1 MSRIRI
7 GLDAMGGDYAPT
19 EAIKGAFKAAGQSDF
34 ANVDIVL
41 VGEKKAIEDSL
52 AFLEITHPFE
62 IIDAP
67 DTISMSEHPT
77 KAVSAKRNSS
87 IMVGLKMLM
96 EGKLDGFASAGNTG
110 AMMVGSLYTVRTID
124 GIFRPAISTILPRP
138 SGKHGVMLD
147 VGANA
152 DVKPD
157 VLVQFAN
164 IGAIY
169 AKSIMG
175 IENPTVGLLSIGEEK
190 EKGNILTQ
198 ATYPLLEDDRYI
210 NFIGN
215 VEGRDLFTD
224 KADVVVC
231 DGYTGNVVLKACEGM
246 CYQLMKRGVKDDYL
260 NQFNFENYGGSPIL
274 GVNKPVIIGHGIS
287 KAKTF
292 VNMLKLTQDV
302 IVSNLIDSIKAQ
314 L

>member
-7 GLDAMGGDYAPT
+7 GLDAMGGDYAPI
-19 EAIKGAFKAAGQSDF
+19 EAVNGAYHAAIDPAFK
-34 ANVDIVL
+34 NTDIVL
-41 VGEKKAIEDSL
+41 FGDEKVIAETMSSL
-52 AFLEITHPFE
+52 GISHKFE
-62 IIDAP
+62 IVHAP
-67 DTISMSEHPT
+67 ETIGMSEHPT
-77 KAVSAKRNSS
+77 KAVSQKRNSS
-87 IMVGLKMLM
+87 IMLGLKMLM
-96 EGKLDGFASAGNTG
+96 DQKIDGFASAGNTG
-110 AMMVGSLYTVRTID
+110 AMMVGSLYTVKTID

-138 SGKHGVMLD
+138 SGNHGLLLD

-164 IGAIY
+164 IGSIY
-169 AKSIMG
+169 ARSIMG
-175 IENPTVGLLSIGEEK
+175 IEKPRVGLLSIGEEK

-215 VEGRDLFTD
+215 VGGRDLFTD
-224 KADVVVC
+224 KADVIVC

-246 CYQLMKRGVKDDYL
+246 FYNLIKRGVKDDYL
-260 NQFNFENYGGSPIL
+260 AQFNFENYGGSPIL

-287 KAKTF
+287 KTVTF

-302 IVSNLIDSIKAQ
+302 IATNLIDSIKAQ

>member
-7 GLDAMGGDYAPT
+7 GLDAMGGDHAPS
-19 EAIKGAFKAAGQSDF
+19 EAIKGAFLATGDARL

-41 VGEKKAIEDSL
+41 IGETKKIEETL
-52 AFLEITHPFE
+52 AAQGISYPFE
-62 IIDAP
+62 IIEAP
-67 DTISMSEHPT
+67 DTIGMSEHPT
-77 KAVSAKRNSS
+77 KAVSQKRNSS

-110 AMMVGSLYTVRTID
+110 AMMVGSLYTVKTID

-138 SGKHGVMLD
+138 SGKHGLMLD

-164 IGAIY
+164 IGTIY
-169 AKSIMG
+169 AKDIMG

-198 ATYPLLEDDRYI
+198 ATYPLLEEDRYI

-224 KADVVVC
+224 KADVIVC

-246 CYQLMKRGVKDDYL
+246 FYNLMKRGVKDDYL
-260 NQFNFENYGGSPIL
+260 DKFNFDNYGGSPIL

-287 KAKTF
+287 KSSTF
-292 VNMLKLTQDV
+292 VNMINLTNDA
-302 IVSNLIDSIKAQ
+302 IVSNFIDDIKAQ

>member
-7 GLDAMGGDYAPT
+7 GLDAMGGDYAPS
-19 EAIKGAFKAAGQSDF
+19 EAIKGAFKAVGQSDF
-34 ANVDIVL
+34 ADVDIVL
-41 VGEKKAIEDSL
+41 VGEKKAIEDTLSE
-52 AFLEITHPFE
+52 LEITHPFE
-62 IIDAP
+62 IVDAP

-96 EGKLDGFASAGNTG
+96 EGKLDGFTSAGNTG
-110 AMMVGSLYTVRTID
+110 AMMVGSLYTVKTID

-138 SGKHGVMLD
+138 SGKHGLMLD

-164 IGAIY
+164 IGTIY

-246 CYQLMKRGVKDDYL
+246 FYHLMKRGVKDDYL

-292 VNMLKLTQDV
+292 VNMLKLTHDV
-302 IVSNLIDSIKAQ
+302 VVSNLIDSIKAQ

>member
-7 GLDAMGGDYAPT
+7 GLDAMGGDYAPS
-19 EAIKGAFKAAGQSDF
+19 EAIKGAFLAAGQSDF
-34 ANVDIVL
+34 ANVDIIL
-41 VGEKKAIEDSL
+41 IGEKKIIEESL
-52 AFLEITHPFE
+52 AEQGISQTFE
-62 IIDAP
+62 IVDAP
-67 DTISMSEHPT
+67 DTIGMSEHPT

-96 EGKLDGFASAGNTG
+96 EGQLDGFTSAGNTG
-110 AMMVGSLYTVRTID
+110 AMMVGSLYTVRTIE
-124 GIFRPAISTILPRP
+124 GILRPALSTILPRP
-138 SGKHGVMLD
+138 SGNHGLMLD
-147 VGANA
+147 AGANA

-157 VLVQFAN
+157 MLVQFAN
-164 IGAIY
+164 IGSIY
-169 AKSIMG
+169 ANSIMG
-175 IENPTVGLLSIGEEK
+175 IEKPRVGLLSIGEEK

-198 ATYPLLEDDRYI
+198 ATYPLLEEDRYI

-215 VEGRDLFTD
+215 IEGRDLFTD

-231 DGYTGNVVLKACEGM
+231 DGFTGNIVLKACEGIF
-246 CYQLMKRGVKDDYL
+246 YQLMKRGVKDEYL
-260 NQFNFENYGGSPIL
+260 TQFNFENYGGSPIL

-292 VNMLKLTQDV
+292 VNMIKLTQDV

>member
-1 MSRIRI
+1 MARIRI
-7 GLDAMGGDYAPT
+7 GLDAMGGDYTPD
-19 EAIKGAFKAAGQSDF
+19 EAIKGAFKAAGHTDF

-41 VGEKKAIEDSL
+41 LGEKKAIEDSL
-52 AFLEITHPFE
+52 ATLGITHTFE

-67 DTISMSEHPT
+67 DTIGMSESPT
-77 KAVSAKRNSS
+77 RAVSQKRNSS

-110 AMMVGSLYTVRTID
+110 AMMVGSLYTVKTID

-164 IGAIY
+164 IGTIY
-169 AKSIMG
+169 AKSILG

-231 DGYTGNVVLKACEGM
+231 DGYTGNIVLKACEGM

-287 KAKTF
+287 EAKTF
-292 VNMLKLTQDV
+292 VNMLKLTKDV
-302 IVSNLIDSIKAQ
+302 IVSNLIDSIKAR

>member
-1 MSRIRI
+1 MTCLTLA
-7 GLDAMGGDYAPT
+7 LDAMGGDYAPT
-19 EAIKGAFKAAGQSDF
+19 EAILGAISAAGLPEFS
-34 ANVDIVL
+34 NVDIVL
-41 VGEKKAIEDSL
+41 LGEKLIIEETLSK
-52 AFLEITHPFE
+52 LESKHSFE
-62 IIDAP
+62 IVDAP
-67 DTISMSEHPT
+67 ETIGMSEHPT
-77 KAVSAKRNSS
+77 KAVSQKRQSS
-87 IMVGLKMLM
+87 IMIGLKMLM
-96 EGKLDGFASAGNTG
+96 EGKLDGFAGAGNTG
-110 AMMVGSLYTVRTID
+110 AMMVGSLYTVKTID

-138 SGKHGVMLD
+138 SGKHGLMLD

-164 IGAIY
+164 IGTIY
-169 AKSIMG
+169 AKAIMG

-198 ATYPLLEDDRYI
+198 ATFPLLEEDRYI

-224 KADVVVC
+224 KADVIVC
-231 DGYTGNVVLKACEGM
+231 DGYTGNIVLKACEGLF
-246 CYQLMKRGVKDDYL
+246 YNLIKRGVKDDYL
-260 NQFNFENYGGSPIL
+260 SQFNFENYGGSPIL

-287 KAKTF
+287 KSKTF
-292 VNMLKLTQDV
+292 VNMLKLTHES
-302 IVSNLIDSIKAQ
+302 IVSNFIDDIKAQ

>member
-7 GLDAMGGDYAPT
+7 GLDAMGGDYAPA
-19 EAIKGAFKAAGQSDF
+19 EAIHGAFLATQQSEF

-41 VGEKKAIEDSL
+41 IGEIAIINENLSSL
-52 AFLEITHPFE
+52 GITHSFE
-62 IIDAP
+62 VVDAP
-67 DTISMSEHPT
+67 DTIGMSEHPT
-77 KAVSAKRNSS
+77 KAVSQKRNSS

-110 AMMVGSLYTVRTID
+110 AMMVGSLYTVKTID

-138 SGKHGVMLD
+138 SGKHGLMLD
-147 VGANA
+147 VGANS
-152 DVKPD
+152 DVKPEM
-157 VLVQFAN
+157 LVQFAN
-164 IGAIY
+164 IGTIY

-198 ATYPLLEDDRYI
+198 ATYPLLEEDRYI
-210 NFIGN
+210 NFVGN

-224 KADVVVC
+224 KSDVVVC

-246 CYQLMKRGVKDDYL
+246 FYNLMKRGVEDEYL
-260 NQFNFENYGGSPIL
+260 SQFNFENYGGSPIL

-292 VNMLKLTQDV
+292 VNMIKLTQDV
-302 IVSNLIDSIKAQ
+302 IVSGLIDSIKAQ

>member
-19 EAIKGAFKAAGQSDF
+19 ETVKGAFKAAGQSDF

-41 VGEKKAIEDSL
+41 IGEKKAIEDSL
-52 AFLEITHPFE
+52 TALNITHPFE

-67 DTISMSEHPT
+67 DTITMSEHPT

-96 EGKLDGFASAGNTG
+96 EGKLDGFTSAGNTG
-110 AMMVGSLYTVRTID
+110 AMMVGSLYTVKTID

-138 SGKHGVMLD
+138 SGKHGLMLD

-164 IGAIY
+164 IGSIY

-246 CYQLMKRGVKDDYL
+246 CYQLLKRGVKDDYL

-287 KAKTF
+287 KAKTI
-292 VNMLKLTQDV
+292 VNMLKLTNDV

>member
-7 GLDAMGGDYAPT
+7 GLDAMGGDYAPA
-19 EAIKGAFKAAGQSDF
+19 EAIKGAFKATSQPDF

-41 VGEKKAIEDSL
+41 VGEKNAIEASL
-52 AFLEITHPFE
+52 LELQISYPFE

-67 DTISMSEHPT
+67 DTIGMSEHPT

-96 EGKLDGFASAGNTG
+96 EGRLDGFASAGNTG

-138 SGKHGVMLD
+138 SGKHGLMLD

-164 IGAIY
+164 IGSIY
-169 AKSIMG
+169 AKLIMG

-246 CYQLMKRGVKDDYL
+246 FYHLMKRGVKDDYL
-260 NQFNFENYGGSPIL
+260 DQFNFENYGGSPIL
-274 GVNKPVIIGHGIS
+274 GVNKPVVIGHGIS
-287 KAKTF
+287 KAATF
-292 VNMLKLTQDV
+292 TNMLKLTQDV
-302 IVSNLIDSIKAQ
+302 IVSNLIDGIKAQ

>member
-19 EAIKGAFKAAGQSDF
+19 EAILGAISAAGLPEF

-41 VGEKKAIEDSL
+41 LGEKLVIEETLSK
-52 AFLEITHPFE
+52 LESKFTFE
-62 IIDAP
+62 IVDAP
-67 DTISMSEHPT
+67 ETIAMGEHPT
-77 KAVSAKRNSS
+77 KAVSQKRQSS
-87 IMVGLKMLM
+87 IMIGLKMLM
-96 EGKLDGFASAGNTG
+96 EGKLDGFAGAGNTG
-110 AMMVGSLYTVRTID
+110 AMMVGSLYTVKTID

-138 SGKHGVMLD
+138 SGKHGLMLD

-164 IGAIY
+164 IGTIY
-169 AKSIMG
+169 AKAIMG
-175 IENPTVGLLSIGEEK
+175 IKNPTVGLLSIGEEK

-198 ATYPLLEDDRYI
+198 ATYPLLEDDRFI

-224 KADVVVC
+224 KADVIVC
-231 DGYTGNVVLKACEGM
+231 DGYTGNVVLKACEGLF
-246 CYQLMKRGVKDDYL
+246 YNLIKRGVKDDYL
-260 NQFNFENYGGSPIL
+260 SQFNFENYGGSPIL

-287 KAKTF
+287 KSKTF
-292 VNMLKLTQDV
+292 VNMLKLTKES
-302 IVSNLIDSIKAQ
+302 IVSNFIDDIKAQ

>member
-7 GLDAMGGDYAPT
+7 GVDAMGGDYAPS
-19 EAIKGAFKAAGQSDF
+19 EAIKGAFLATGDARL

-41 VGEKKAIEDSL
+41 IGETKKIEETL
-52 AFLEITHPFE
+52 AAQGISYPFE
-62 IIDAP
+62 IIEAP
-67 DTISMSEHPT
+67 DTIGMSEHPT
-77 KAVSAKRNSS
+77 KAVSQKRNSS

-110 AMMVGSLYTVRTID
+110 AMMVGSLYTVKTID

-138 SGKHGVMLD
+138 SGKHGLMLD

-152 DVKPD
+152 DVKPEM
-157 VLVQFAN
+157 LVQFAN
-164 IGAIY
+164 IGTIY
-169 AKSIMG
+169 AKDIMG
-175 IENPTVGLLSIGEEK
+175 IPNPTVGLLSIGEEK

-198 ATYPLLEDDRYI
+198 ATYPLLEEDRYI

-224 KADVVVC
+224 KADVIVC
-231 DGYTGNVVLKACEGM
+231 DGYTGNIVLKACEGM
-246 CYQLMKRGVKDDYL
+246 FYNLMKRGVKDDYL
-260 NQFNFENYGGSPIL
+260 DKFNFDNYGGSPIL

-287 KAKTF
+287 KSSTF
-292 VNMLKLTQDV
+292 VNMLNLTNDA
-302 IVSNLIDSIKAQ
+302 IVSNFIDDIKAQ

>member
-1 MSRIRI
+1 MARIRI
-7 GLDAMGGDYAPT
+7 GLDAMGGDYTPA
-19 EAIKGAFKAAGQSDF
+19 EAIKGAFKAAGQTDF

-41 VGEKKAIEDSL
+41 LGEKKAIEDSL
-52 AFLEITHPFE
+52 ASLGINHPFE

-67 DTISMSEHPT
+67 DTIGMSEHPT

-96 EGKLDGFASAGNTG
+96 EGRLDGFASAGNTG
-110 AMMVGSLYTVRTID
+110 AMMVGSLYTVKTID

-164 IGAIY
+164 IGTIY
-169 AKSIMG
+169 AKSILG

-231 DGYTGNVVLKACEGM
+231 DGYTGNVILKACEGM

-292 VNMLKLTQDV
+292 VNMLKLTKDV

>member
-1 MSRIRI
+1 MARIRI
-7 GLDAMGGDYAPT
+7 GLDAMGGDYAPA
-19 EAIKGAFKAAGQSDF
+19 EALKGSAKLSGHPDF

-41 VGEKKAIEDSL
+41 FGEKKIIEESL
-52 AFLEITHPFE
+52 ISLGITHPFE

-67 DTISMSEHPT
+67 NTISMSEHPT
-77 KAVSAKRNSS
+77 KAVSQKRNSS

-96 EGKLDGFASAGNTG
+96 EGKLDGFTSAGNTG
-110 AMMVGSLYTVRTID
+110 AMMVGSLYTVKTID

-138 SGKHGVMLD
+138 SGKHGLMLD

-164 IGAIY
+164 IGSIY
-169 AKSIMG
+169 ANLIMG
-175 IENPTVGLLSIGEEK
+175 IDKPTVGLLSIGEEK

-198 ATYPLLEDDRYI
+198 ATYPLLVDDRYI

-246 CYQLMKRGVKDDYL
+246 FYHLMKRGIKDDYL
-260 NQFNFENYGGSPIL
+260 DKFNFENYGGSPIL
-274 GVNKPVIIGHGIS
+274 GVNKPVVIGHGIS
-287 KAKTF
+287 KAQTF
-292 VNMLKLTQDV
+292 GNMLKLTHDV
-302 IVSNLIDSIKAQ
+302 IISNLIDSIKAQ

>member
-1 MSRIRI
+1 
-7 GLDAMGGDYAPT
+7 
-19 EAIKGAFKAAGQSDF
+19 
-34 ANVDIVL
+34 
-41 VGEKKAIEDSL
+41 
-52 AFLEITHPFE
+52 
-62 IIDAP
+62 
-67 DTISMSEHPT
+67 
-77 KAVSAKRNSS
+77 
-87 IMVGLKMLM
+87 MVGLKMLM
-96 EGKLDGFASAGNTG
+96 EGRLDGFASAGNTG
-110 AMMVGSLYTVRTID
+110 AMMVGSLYTVKTID

-164 IGAIY
+164 IGTIY
-169 AKSIMG
+169 AKSILG

-231 DGYTGNVVLKACEGM
+231 DGYTGNVILKACEGM

-292 VNMLKLTQDV
+292 VNMLKLTKDV

>member
-1 MSRIRI
+1 MARIRI
-7 GLDAMGGDYAPT
+7 GLDAMGGDHAPS
-19 EAIKGAFKAAGQSDF
+19 EAIKGAFTAAVHSDF

-41 VGEKKAIEDSL
+41 FGEKKIIEESL
-52 AFLEITHPFE
+52 SSLKINHPFE
-62 IIDAP
+62 IVDAP
-67 DTISMSEHPT
+67 DTIGMGEHPT
-77 KAVSAKRNSS
+77 KAVSQKRNSC

-96 EGKLDGFASAGNTG
+96 EGKIDGFTSAGNTG
-110 AMMVGSLYTVRTID
+110 AMMVGSLYTVKTID

-138 SGKHGVMLD
+138 SGKHGLMLD

-164 IGAIY
+164 IGSIY
-169 AKSIMG
+169 AQLIMG
-175 IENPTVGLLSIGEEK
+175 IEKPKVGLLSIGEEK

-198 ATYPLLEDDRYI
+198 ATYPLLEDDRFI

-260 NQFNFENYGGSPIL
+260 DQFNFENYGGSPIL
-274 GVNKPVIIGHGIS
+274 GVNKPVVIGHGIT

-292 VNMLKLTQDV
+292 VNMMKLTYDV

>member
-19 EAIKGAFKAAGQSDF
+19 EAILGAISAAGLPEFS
-34 ANVDIVL
+34 NVDIVL
-41 VGEKKAIEDSL
+41 LGEKLIIEETLSK
-52 AFLEITHPFE
+52 LESKHSFE
-62 IIDAP
+62 IVDAP
-67 DTISMSEHPT
+67 ETIGMSEHPT
-77 KAVSAKRNSS
+77 KAVSQKRQSS
-87 IMVGLKMLM
+87 IMIGLKMLM
-96 EGKLDGFASAGNTG
+96 EGKLDGFAGAGNTG
-110 AMMVGSLYTVRTID
+110 AMMVGSLYTVKTID

-138 SGKHGVMLD
+138 SGKHGLMLD

-164 IGAIY
+164 IGTIY
-169 AKSIMG
+169 AKAIMG
-175 IENPTVGLLSIGEEK
+175 IANPTVGLLSIGEEK

-198 ATYPLLEDDRYI
+198 ATFPLLEEDRYI

-224 KADVVVC
+224 KADVIVC
-231 DGYTGNVVLKACEGM
+231 DGYTGNIVLKACEGLF
-246 CYQLMKRGVKDDYL
+246 YNLIKRGVKDDYL
-260 NQFNFENYGGSPIL
+260 SQFNFENYGGSPIL

-287 KAKTF
+287 KSKTF
-292 VNMLKLTQDV
+292 VNMLKLTHES
-302 IVSNLIDSIKAQ
+302 IVSNFIDDIKAQ

>member
-19 EAIKGAFKAAGQSDF
+19 EAILGAEILTDHIDF

-41 VGEKKAIEDSL
+41 VGEKSIIQDTLKSL
-52 AFLEITHPFE
+52 GITKVYEIV
-62 IIDAP
+62 DAP
-67 DTISMSEHPT
+67 DTILMGEHPT
-77 KAVSAKRNSS
+77 KAVSQKRNSS

-96 EGKLDGFASAGNTG
+96 EGKLDGFAGAGNTG
-110 AMMVGSLYTVRTID
+110 AMMVGSLYTVKTID
-124 GIFRPAISTILPRP
+124 GIFRPAITTILPRP
-138 SGKHGVMLD
+138 SGRHGLMLD

-152 DVKPD
+152 DVKPEM
-157 VLVQFAN
+157 LVQFAN
-164 IGAIY
+164 IGSIY
-169 AKSIMG
+169 ARLIMG
-175 IENPTVGLLSIGEEK
+175 IDQPKVGLLSIGEEK

-198 ATYPLLEDDRYI
+198 ATYPLLEEERFI

-215 VEGRDLFTD
+215 VEGRDLFAD

-231 DGYTGNVVLKACEGM
+231 DGSTGNVVLKACEGM
-246 CYQLMKRGVKDDYL
+246 CQILMKRGIEDDYL
-260 NQFNFENYGGSPIL
+260 NTFNFENYGGSPIL

-292 VNMLKLTQDV
+292 ANMLKLTHDV
-302 IVSNLIDSIKAQ
+302 IVSNLIDSITAH